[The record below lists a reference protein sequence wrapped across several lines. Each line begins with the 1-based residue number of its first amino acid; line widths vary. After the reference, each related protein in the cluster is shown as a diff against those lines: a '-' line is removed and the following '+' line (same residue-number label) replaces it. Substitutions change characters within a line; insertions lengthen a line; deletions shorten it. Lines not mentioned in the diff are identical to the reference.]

1 MAHGWYLTSSP
12 IITSNWLAASGEKWT
27 VPVGG
32 GFGRVFKVGD
42 QPVNAQI
49 AAYYNAIRPTDA
61 PALSLRATLALL
73 FPVK

>member
-1 MAHGWYLTSSP
+1 MVGG
-12 IITSNWLAASGEKWT
+12 WLAASGEKWT

-32 GFGRVFKVGD
+32 GFGRVFRVGD

-61 PALSLRATLALL
+61 PAWQLRATVVLL

>member
-1 MAHGWYLTSSP
+1 MS
-12 IITSNWLAASGEKWT
+12 KWT

-32 GFGRVFKVGD
+32 GFGRVFRVGD

-49 AAYYNAIRPTDA
+49 QAFYNVERPTGASDWQ
-61 PALSLRATLALL
+61 LRTSIALL